1 MTNVAAPQVVYNERP
16 ANAVAGMLGH
26 SEPGRRIRTG
36 YVEES
41 AGLKVGRFVCKGT
54 NQKQVRAIAAAG
66 DLAQLAGVTM
76 LETMRM
82 PQSAGWEQYAA
93 VPLLRGGCTIWM
105 EAAAAIDENDDVY
118 VVHSGADAGL
128 VQGAAG
134 GGPAAT
140 IVPNGAAKCL
150 KGGGD
155 GDLVL
160 IEVNLP

>member
-1 MTNVAAPQVVYNERP
+1 MPAAPQTTYLNAP
-16 ANAVAGMLGH
+16 AEAVAGHLAY

-36 YVEES
+36 FVEAS
-41 AGLKVGRFVCKGT
+41 GGLKVGRFVCKGT
-54 NQKQVRAIAAAG
+54 NTKQVRAIAAAS
-66 DLAQLAGVTM
+66 DLTQLAGVT
-76 LETMRM
+76 LFDSMRM
-82 PQSAGWEQYAA
+82 PSSLGYNQYDA
-93 VPLLRGGCTIWM
+93 VPLLRGGDAVWI
-105 EAAAAIDENDDVY
+105 EAAAAIDENDTVY

-134 GGPAAT
+134 GGPDAT
-140 IVPNGAAKCL
+140 AVPNGAAKCL